1 MEGLLGS
8 CIENTTNIDYNTFT
22 FCVCCACVFVQAL
35 KASTASSS
43 YFLHFEKATLHLL
56 SCFLIA
62 EENVLASQPLTASAD
77 VLKLDEVKHSQAA
90 VTLDTFFRHA
100 FP

>member
-1 MEGLLGS
+1 M
-8 CIENTTNIDYNTFT
+8 
-22 FCVCCACVFVQAL
+22 QAL

-43 YFLHFEKATLHLL
+43 YFLHFEKAALHLL

-62 EENVLASQPLTASAD
+62 DENVLASQPLTASAD

-90 VTLDTFFRHA
+90 VTLDSFFRQA

>member
-1 MEGLLGS
+1 MGC

-90 VTLDTFFRHA
+90 VTLDTFFIHA